1 MRELIG
7 IFAFLLT
14 INVAFY
20 TFVEDLLVYHPS
32 KSKSLIEQTGMDYEN
47 VYLNTSDGEKIHGWF
62 VKADNTK
69 KILLFFHGNAAD
81 VNNRLPI
88 IKQFINMGINVFIID
103 YHGYGQSSG
112 KPNEKNLYLDSIAA
126 YNYLIE
132 KRNYKP
138 KDIVVFGRSL
148 GGAVAIDLASKVQVG
163 KLLIESSFAKISD
176 FIPLP
181 LKPVIYLKSSFNSEK
196 KIKNISI
203 PKLFIHS
210 KADTVVPYGMGVKLF
225 KAAAEPK
232 KLVTLEKWQ
241 HCDYITEDKYED
253 AIKGFIE

>member
-1 MRELIG
+1 MKELIG
-7 IFAFLLT
+7 IAAFLVTL
-14 INVAFY
+14 NVAFY
-20 TFVEDLLVYHPS
+20 TFVEDLLIYHPS

-62 VKADNTK
+62 VKAENAK
-69 KILLFFHGNAAD
+69 KVLLFFHGNAAD

-88 IKQFINMGINVFIID
+88 IQQFINMGINVFIID
-103 YHGYGQSSG
+103 YHGYGLSSG
-112 KPNEKNLYLDSIAA
+112 KPNENNLYIDSITA

-132 KRNYKP
+132 TRKYKP
-138 KDIVVFGRSL
+138 ENIIVFGRSL
-148 GGAVAIDLASKVQVG
+148 GGAVAIDLASKVDVG
-163 KLLIESSFAKISD
+163 KLIIESSFAKVSD

-181 LKPVIYLKSSFNSEK
+181 LKPVIYMKSSFNSAK
-196 KIKNISI
+196 KIKNITY

-232 KLVTLEKWQ
+232 KLLTLENWQ
-241 HCDYITEDKYED
+241 HCDYITEDRYENTLKEF
-253 AIKGFIE
+253 IK